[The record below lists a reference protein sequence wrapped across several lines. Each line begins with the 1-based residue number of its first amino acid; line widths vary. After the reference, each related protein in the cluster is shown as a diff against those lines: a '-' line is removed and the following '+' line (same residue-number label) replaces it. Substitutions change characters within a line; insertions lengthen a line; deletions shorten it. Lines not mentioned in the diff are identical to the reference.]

1 MYEKSIKLL
10 NTAIADE
17 LIAVHQYMYFH
28 FHCDDQGY
36 DLLSNIYKRTAVDEM
51 RHVELL
57 AERILFLK
65 GKVILKAGAD
75 VEPTHEVKEMLE
87 WARVSEQG
95 AISDYNQAA
104 NESAANS
111 DSATKRIFED
121 LVADE
126 ERHFNQFDMEY
137 EKLLKFGERYL
148 VLQSLDNS
156 AATPGAAE

>member
-10 NTAIADE
+10 NVAIADE

-36 DLLSNIYKRTAVDEM
+36 DLLSNIFKRTAMDEM
-51 RHVELL
+51 RHVETL
-57 AERILFLK
+57 AERILFLN
-65 GKVILKAGAD
+65 GKVLLKAGAD
-75 VEPTHEVKEMLE
+75 VEPIHDVKEMLE
-87 WARVSEQG
+87 WARDSEQG
-95 AISDYNQAA
+95 AIKDYNKSAIESTA
-104 NESAANS
+104 NA

-126 ERHFNQFDMEY
+126 ERHFDQFDIEY

-156 AATPGAAE
+156 AAIPGAGE

>member
-10 NTAIADE
+10 NVAIADE

-28 FHCDDQGY
+28 FHCDDQSY
-36 DLLSNIYKRTAVDEM
+36 DLLSNIFKRTAMDEM
-51 RHVELL
+51 RHVETL
-57 AERILFLK
+57 AERILFLN
-65 GKVILKAGAD
+65 GKVLLKAGAD
-75 VEPTHEVKEMLE
+75 VEPIHDVKEMLE
-87 WARVSEQG
+87 WARGSEQG
-95 AISDYNQAA
+95 AIKDYNKSAIESTA
-104 NESAANS
+104 NA

-126 ERHFNQFDMEY
+126 ERHFDQFDVEY

-156 AATPGAAE
+156 AAIPGAGE